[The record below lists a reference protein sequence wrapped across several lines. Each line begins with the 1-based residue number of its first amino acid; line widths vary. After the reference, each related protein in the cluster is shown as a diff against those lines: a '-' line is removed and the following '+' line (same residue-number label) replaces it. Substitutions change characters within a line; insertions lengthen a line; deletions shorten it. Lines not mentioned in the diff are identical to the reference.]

1 MGGVVALLDKT
12 PFLFG
17 FETGSKCAITNGQ
30 VEILKLGKEC
40 SQGVPNFAFEFGG
53 RIMH

>member
-30 VEILKLGKEC
+30 VEILKLGKNVVREYLI
-40 SQGVPNFAFEFGG
+40 SYLSLGEG
-53 RIMH
+53 